1 MCVRLSNLTAAKA
14 VADAVRTSLG
24 PRGMDK
30 MIQTAQGEVVIT
42 NDGATILKHMSVLHP
57 AARMDIEA
65 GDGTTSVVVL
75 AGSLLGAAEKLLGKG
90 IHPTVI
96 AESFARAAAKVV
108 EYLEDMATPVNLNE
122 RDNLLRAATTSLSSK
137 IVSQYSS
144 ILAPIA
150 VDSVLRLVTPESDN
164 VDLRDIRLVKKVGGT
179 IDDTELM
186 DGVLLNQNVITSA
199 GGPTRIEKAKI
210 GIIQFQLSPPKP
222 DMDNQIVVNDYR
234 QMDKILKEERLYI
247 LNLCKAIKKSGCNVL
262 LIQKSIL
269 RDAVNELALAYL
281 QKLKIMAI
289 KDVERD
295 EIEFL
300 SRALGCKPISDVEQ
314 MTSDKLGE
322 ADLVEETSK
331 NGAKFVKVSGIK
343 NPSGKTVSVL
353 CTGANQLV
361 LEESERSLH
370 DALCVVRCLV
380 KKRFL
385 ICGGGAPEI
394 EASRLLGQH
403 AQTLKGM
410 EAYCFAAYAEALEVV
425 PTTLAENAG
434 LNPIAMVTELR
445 NRHANGEK
453 TAGINVRKG
462 VISNIVDES
471 VLQPLLVNTSA
482 IQLASETVGLL
493 LRIDDYAMT
502 RHRTRRSGCSESA
515 QPAQSPHDHLAASS
529 LDPDS
534 HLATLART
542 ASEQLECDKSIPE
555 MDQQLI
561 KTVNLLQDAFAQS
574 GLSTS
579 TIDLPQ
585 IAVVGSQSSTSSAAT
600 SCLEEPVSSLVVL
613 SSSSS
618 STVLQRRR
626 RTVMAKW
633 RVLTRLRSSA
643 KQEEGSKPTTD
654 KASNP
659 DEWAEFLHR
668 PGEKFFDFNKVRE
681 EIVADTELKTGKNAG
696 ISPVPI
702 GLRIFSPNVLTL
714 TLVDLP
720 GLTKVPV
727 GDQPRDI
734 EIQIRNMLLKYIQKP
749 NSIILA
755 VTAANTDLANS
766 DGLKLAREVDPEGL
780 RTIGVLTKVDLMD
793 QGTDV
798 VDILAG
804 RVIPLRLGYVPVVNR
819 SQRDIDNNRPI
830 HAALDSER
838 QFFENHPS
846 YRSKASYCGTP
857 YLTRRLN
864 TILMHHIKATLP
876 DIKQKISQNLTKYE
890 AELASLGGPN
900 GGTDGSS
907 VILQIIT
914 EFCGDFRTA
923 IDGSSSDLA
932 LNELSGGARV
942 SFVFHELFSNGV
954 KSLDPFDHVKDADIR
969 TILYNSSGS
978 SPALFVGTTAFE
990 VIIKQQIKRI
1000 EEPSLKCASLVYDEL
1015 MRILAQLLNKN
1026 TAFKRYPGLR
1036 DRFYGTVQ
1044 NFFRKRMVPTNKLV
1058 QDLVAM
1064 ESSYINTGHPDFI
1077 SGHKAMAI
1085 VSERMNQNK
1094 PQNAGPAVDPKTGKL
1109 APGTL
1114 NNGKDLDVD
1123 LRQKEE
1129 GFFGSFWPG
1138 GRKNQ
1143 AIAQKKGAA
1152 AMDAPPPAL
1161 RATGTLSE
1169 REQMETEVI
1178 KLLISS
1184 YFALSKRT
1192 LIDMVPKAIMLNLVF
1207 HARDSMQRELLSE
1220 LYKTEMIEE
1229 MLKESDSVVQR
1240 RKECVKMVAAL
1251 NKAESIVASVA

>member
-1 MCVRLSNLTAAKA
+1 MAAPAIAPGAPGSSSKRAFQGNEKPMEVRLSNMTAAKA

-42 NDGATILKHMSVLHP
+42 NDGATILKHMSVMHP
-57 AARMDIEA
+57 AARMLVNLSAAQDIEA

-90 IHPTVI
+90 IHPTII
-96 AESFARAAAKVV
+96 AESFSRAAAKVV
-108 EYLEDMATPVNLNE
+108 EFLEEMSTPVDLSDRE
-122 RDNLLRAATTSLSSK
+122 NLLRAATTSLSSK

-150 VDSVLRLVTPESDN
+150 VDSVLRLVSSSSEN

-179 IDDTELM
+179 IDDSEMM
-186 DGVLLNQNVITSA
+186 DGLLLHQNVITAA

-300 SRALGCKPISDVEQ
+300 SRTLGCKPISDVEQ
-314 MTSDKLGE
+314 MSADKLGE

-331 NGAKFVKVSGIK
+331 NGAKFVRVTGIK

-385 ICGGGAPEI
+385 IAGGGAPEI
-394 EASRLLGQH
+394 HVSRLLSQYS
-403 AQTLKGM
+403 QTLKGM
-410 EAYCFAAYAEALEVV
+410 EAYCFAAYAEALEVI

-434 LNPIAMVTELR
+434 LNPISMVTELR

-453 TAGINVRKG
+453 SAGINVRKG
-462 VISNIVDES
+462 VISNILEEN
-471 VLQPLLVNTSA
+471 VLQPLLVSTSA
-482 IQLASETVGLL
+482 IELATETVGLL
-493 LRIDDYAMT
+493 LRIDDYHPCRLLPSVLLLIM
-502 RHRTRRSGCSESA
+502 
-515 QPAQSPHDHLAASS
+515 DKHLIS
-529 LDPDS
+529 
-534 HLATLART
+534 TIN
-542 ASEQLECDKSIPE
+542 K
-555 MDQQLI
+555 
-561 KTVNLLQDAFAQS
+561 LQDAFAAS
-574 GLSTS
+574 GLSS
-579 TIDLPQ
+579 NPIDLPQ
-585 IAVVGSQSSTSSAAT
+585 IAVVGSQSSGKSSV
-600 SCLEEPVSSLVVL
+600 LENIVGRDFLPRGTGIVTRRPL
-613 SSSSS
+613 
-618 STVLQRRR
+618 VLQLINRPA
-626 RTVMAKW
+626 TPKADGE
-633 RVLTRLRSSA
+633 SA
-643 KQEEGSKPTTD
+643 QGSQQTSD
-654 KASNP
+654 KSSNP

-668 PGEKFFDFNKVRE
+668 PGEKFYDFNKVRD

-702 GLRIFSPNVLTL
+702 GLRVYSPNVLTL

-734 EIQIRNMLLKYIQKP
+734 EVQIRNMLLKFIQKP

-766 DGLKLAREVDPEGL
+766 DGLQLARQVDPEGL

-819 SQRDIDNNRPI
+819 SQRDIDNSRPI
-830 HAALDSER
+830 AAALEHEKEY
-838 QFFENHPS
+838 FENHPS

-890 AELASLGGPN
+890 AELASLGGPQ

-914 EFCGDFRTA
+914 EFCGEFRTA

-932 LNELSGGARV
+932 LNELSGGARI

-1000 EEPSLKCASLVYDEL
+1000 EEPALKCASLVYDEL
-1015 MRILAQLLNKN
+1015 MRILNQLLGKN
-1026 TAFKRYPGLR
+1026 ATFKRYPGLR
-1036 DRFYGTVQ
+1036 DRFYATVQ
-1044 NFFRKRMVPTNKLV
+1044 NFFRKSMLPTNKLV
-1058 QDLVAM
+1058 TDLVAM
-1064 ESSYINTGHPDFI
+1064 ESTYINTGHPDFI

-1085 VSERMNQNK
+1085 VSERMNANK
-1094 PQNAGPAVDPKTGKL
+1094 PPPGQVVDPKTGKL
-1109 APGTL
+1109 APGAL

-1123 LRQKEE
+1123 LKQKEE

-1143 AIAQKKGAA
+1143 QLAQKKGAA
-1152 AMDAPPPAL
+1152 AMEAPPQAL

-1169 REQMETEVI
+1169 RETMETEVI

-1184 YFALSKRT
+1184 YYALSKRT

-1207 HARDSMQRELLSE
+1207 HAKEAMQRELLAE
-1220 LYKTEMIEE
+1220 LYRPDAISD

-1251 NKAESIVASVA
+1251 TSAEAIVSGI

>member
-1 MCVRLSNLTAAKA
+1 MAAAAATGGQGANRKAFQGNEKPMEVRLSNMTAAKA

-42 NDGATILKHMSVLHP
+42 NDGATILKHMSVMHP
-57 AARMDIEA
+57 AARMLVDLSAAQDIEA

-75 AGSLLGAAEKLLGKG
+75 AGSLLGAAEKLLSKG
-90 IHPTVI
+90 IHPTII
-96 AESFARAAAKVV
+96 AESFTRAAHKVV
-108 EYLEDMATPVNLNE
+108 EFLEEMSTPVDLTD

-150 VDSVLRLVTPESDN
+150 VNSVLRLVSSSSDN

-179 IDDTELM
+179 IDDSEMM
-186 DGVLLNQNVITSA
+186 DGVLLHQNVITSA

-281 QKLKIMAI
+281 QKLKILAI

-314 MTSDKLGE
+314 MSADKLGE

-331 NGAKFVKVSGIK
+331 NGAKFVKVTGVK

-353 CTGANQLV
+353 CTGANHVV

-385 ICGGGAPEI
+385 IAGGGAPEI
-394 EASRLLGQH
+394 HVSRLLSQY

-410 EAYCFAAYAEALEVV
+410 EAYCFAAYAEALEVI

-434 LNPIAMVTELR
+434 LNPISMVTELR

-453 TAGINVRKG
+453 SAGINVRKG
-462 VISNIVDES
+462 VISNILEEN
-471 VLQPLLVNTSA
+471 VLQPLLVSTSA
-482 IQLASETVGLL
+482 IELATETVGLL
-493 LRIDDYAMT
+493 LRIDDYHT
-502 RHRTRRSGCSESA
+502 L
-515 QPAQSPHDHLAASS
+515 DKHLIS
-529 LDPDS
+529 
-534 HLATLART
+534 TIN
-542 ASEQLECDKSIPE
+542 K
-555 MDQQLI
+555 
-561 KTVNLLQDAFAQS
+561 LQDAFANS
-574 GLSTS
+574 GLSS
-579 TIDLPQ
+579 NPIDLPQ
-585 IAVVGSQSSTSSAAT
+585 IAVVGSQSSGKSSVLENIVGRDFLPRGTGIVTRRPLVLQLINRPAT
-600 SCLEEPVSSLVVL
+600 SQPNG
-613 SSSSS
+613 
-618 STVLQRRR
+618 TDGK
-626 RTVMAKW
+626 T
-633 RVLTRLRSSA
+633 
-643 KQEEGSKPTTD
+643 EEGSQPTSD
-654 KASNP
+654 KSSNP

-668 PGEKFFDFNKVRE
+668 PGEKFYDFNKVRD
-681 EIVADTELKTGKNAG
+681 EIVADTDLKTGKNAG
-696 ISPVPI
+696 ISPLPI
-702 GLRIFSPNVLTL
+702 GLRVFSPHVLTL

-734 EIQIRNMLLKYIQKP
+734 EVQIRNMLLKFIQKP

-766 DGLKLAREVDPEGL
+766 DGLQLARQVDPEGL

-819 SQRDIDNNRPI
+819 SQRDIDNSRPI
-830 HAALDSER
+830 AAALEHEKN
-838 QFFENHPS
+838 FFENHPS
-846 YRSKASYCGTP
+846 YRTKASYCGTP

-876 DIKQKISQNLTKYE
+876 DIKQKISQNLAKYE
-890 AELASLGGPN
+890 AELASLGGPS

-932 LNELSGGARV
+932 LNELSGGARI

-1000 EEPSLKCASLVYDEL
+1000 EEPALKCASLVYDEL
-1015 MRILAQLLNKN
+1015 MRILNQLLSKN
-1026 TAFKRYPGLR
+1026 AAFKRYPALR
-1036 DRFYGTVQ
+1036 DRFFATVQ
-1044 NFFRKRMVPTNKLV
+1044 TFFRKSMVPTNKLV
-1058 QDLVAM
+1058 TDLVSM
-1064 ESSYINTGHPDFI
+1064 ESTYINTGHPDFI

-1085 VSERMNQNK
+1085 VSDRMNANK
-1094 PQNAGPAVDPKTGKL
+1094 PPPGQQIDPKTGKL
-1109 APGTL
+1109 APGVL
-1114 NNGKDLDVD
+1114 NNGKDLDTD
-1123 LRQKEE
+1123 LKQKEE

-1138 GRKNQ
+1138 GRKQ
-1143 AIAQKKGAA
+1143 QQLAQKKGAA
-1152 AMDAPPPAL
+1152 AMEPPPTAL
-1161 RATGTLSE
+1161 RASGTLSE
-1169 REQMETEVI
+1169 RETMETEVI

-1184 YFALSKRT
+1184 YYALSKRT

-1207 HARDSMQRELLSE
+1207 HAKDAMQRELLAE
-1220 LYKTEMIEE
+1220 LYRPDAIAD
-1229 MLKESDSVVQR
+1229 MLKESESVVQR

-1251 NKAESIVASVA
+1251 TQSEQIVTSVGA